1 MTGIPR
7 PVPSIRRRKLYEDIA
22 ERVEQRIRDA
32 EIAPG
37 ARLPSERELMREFG
51 VGRPAVREA
60 LFHLN
65 RMGLIELRS
74 GERARV
80 AEPTPSAVVETVS
93 GAARYFLSAPGGVEH
108 FQKARAFFETGLA
121 RHAAKNATARD
132 LQDLAS
138 ALEANRL
145 AIGDTRKFGETDI
158 AFHFRLALISNNPI
172 FTAIHAAIIE
182 WLREQRFVTLSIPGQ
197 NRKAYEAH
205 AAIYQ
210 AIAAG
215 DADAAERHM
224 QEHLDQVARTYA
236 QVKAEGSWA
245 PM

>member
-1 MTGIPR
+1 
-7 PVPSIRRRKLYEDIA
+7 VSSAIRRRKLFEEVA

-37 ARLPSERELMREFG
+37 GQLPSERELMREFG

-80 AEPTPSAVVETVS
+80 SEPTPSVVFETLS

-121 RHAAKNATARD
+121 RNAAQNATDRD
-132 LQDLAS
+132 LKELSS

-145 AIGDTRKFGETDI
+145 AIGDMRRFGETDI
-158 AFHFRLALISNNPI
+158 AFHYRLAVIPDNPI

-182 WLREQRFVTLSIPGQ
+182 WLREQRLVTLSIPGQ
-197 NRKAYEAH
+197 NRTAYEAH
-205 AAIYQ
+205 AAIYS
-210 AIAAG
+210 AIAAR
-215 DADAAERHM
+215 DPDAAERQM
-224 QEHLDQVARTYA
+224 RSHLEQVAEIYA
-236 QVKAEGSWA
+236 QVKAEASWA
-245 PM
+245 VM